1 MKSIISKKISLR
13 QASYKVFLLVTL
25 GLFLNACN
33 LIKPTVTK
41 AEYDQVKTGMTRA
54 EVEKIVGKPGETTSD
69 FSFEIPGLPNA
80 PIKGEQAFY
89 EWKNED
95 GSTMNAMFVNG
106 KLLFKTQSNL
116 K

>member
-1 MKSIISKKISLR
+1 MKSILHVSSKAL
-13 QASYKVFLLVTL
+13 FLVTL
-25 GLFLNACN
+25 CLFLNACSQLN
-33 LIKPTVTK
+33 IFNPTVTK
-41 AEYDQVKTGMTRA
+41 EKYDNVKTGMTRT

-69 FSFEIPGLPNA
+69 FSFEIPGLPNS

-89 EWKNED
+89 QWKNED